1 MPTEDFRRI
10 FVPGHTGGLPVH
22 EVCMH
27 CLWAVSL
34 AWVRPVGLQGPWFGV
49 GQVGLNVYRRHFG
62 SLFEQWMFAEFVICW
77 FEMAFNPK
85 MPK

>member
-1 MPTEDFRRI
+1 MLTEDFRRI
-10 FVPGHTGGLPVH
+10 FVPGRTGDSPVD
-22 EVCMH
+22 EVHALLVGGVIGVGSACRPR
-27 CLWAVSL
+27 
-34 AWVRPVGLQGPWFGV
+34 VRRSRV